1 MIAKSNAKGQRLW
14 RTLSRPLQWQV
25 CTVHIRD
32 TLMYC
37 AHTRHVDPCSKSP
50 QQEARLRVLAPP
62 TTTEFSR
69 NDRFRGMPPVSML
82 TSTVLTIDVA
92 MQTNTGFVTFGVHP
106 VDTIKTKM
114 SLIEGSRAP
123 SLRQVVNGLVA
134 TDGYRGLFRGLGA
147 SIASS
152 VPFSG
157 KWQRPCRE
165 SVSLCTAQCLNAR
178 SRRGWRLLLRF

>member
-1 MIAKSNAKGQRLW
+1 
-14 RTLSRPLQWQV
+14 
-25 CTVHIRD
+25 
-32 TLMYC
+32 
-37 AHTRHVDPCSKSP
+37 
-50 QQEARLRVLAPP
+50 
-62 TTTEFSR
+62 
-69 NDRFRGMPPVSML
+69 MPPVSML

-134 TDGYRGLFRGLGA
+134 ADGYRGLFRGLGA

-157 KWQRPCRE
+157 KW
-165 SVSLCTAQCLNAR
+165 
-178 SRRGWRLLLRF
+178 